1 MLMTVPAVSLA
12 AASLADRQELLTL
25 ETACTPPRLGW
36 LPGNPLPLVTLAKAQ
51 FEVVPV
57 KLVAVTPVIS
67 LPAWAFCA
75 TPSISPKVAV
85 DNKSDLVVSFIMKST
100 QEGKVK

>member
-1 MLMTVPAVSLA
+1 MALF
-12 AASLADRQELLTL
+12 
-25 ETACTPPRLGW
+25 
-36 LPGNPLPLVTLAKAQ
+36 NAQ

-57 KLVAVTPVIS
+57 KVAVTPVIS

-85 DNKSDLVVSFIMKST
+85 DNTSDLVVSFIMKST

>member
-1 MLMTVPAVSLA
+1 MLMTLPAASWAPAVLN
-12 AASLADRQELLTL
+12 DRQALALD

-51 FEVVPV
+51 FEPVPV

>member
-1 MLMTVPAVSLA
+1 MALSKT
-12 AASLADRQELLTL
+12 
-25 ETACTPPRLGW
+25 
-36 LPGNPLPLVTLAKAQ
+36 Q

-57 KLVAVTPVIS
+57 TVAVTPVIR
-67 LPAWAFCA
+67 LAWAFCA

-85 DNKSDLVVSFIMKST
+85 DNTSDLVVSFIMKST